1 MATDPNQQNVHIT
14 GTDLPEWASET
25 TQQGI
30 LNAIKVGDS
39 NNVKLVSNMNT
50 LMGNLIS
57 IMAGDRNAA
66 KTYRESIRKS
76 QEESSEIRKQLSE
89 LNTTIETVSQN
100 TEQTN
105 NDNRSREKKDDD
117 RVDRQISQ
125 IKQLGMFDKIK
136 FRADMAM
143 AKSQKEQLRVMNNYL
158 GDISLS
164 SKELKNK
171 FPEVLEK
178 LGAPAAIA
186 DGPGNDIF
194 GGLMALTGKA
204 NLAKNVID
212 TAFAAYSASQVPLQ
226 MMMQQVKD
234 RFEITTELRQSGLL
248 EDMSASFA
256 ETTDSFNK
264 NNMTIVEATQF
275 VREFSKAVGVTGTN
289 AALEFVNKT
298 AYATDIMERYGVNFS
313 QVAKISG
320 TYLDTLE
327 RTGLLEQISASERD
341 RGLQSFM
348 SAVEGVSMT
357 LKTSLEESAKMIRDY
372 LSRDDV
378 SAMLMTNSLNLSQEV
393 IAQIGAMAKMGP
405 LGEII
410 SKGAIDPNRFMLT
423 QEFQALNNPA
433 LTGIRNIV
441 EQMMSDLRSG
451 RGTDEL
457 IAQYGKQMSD
467 IIANDPV
474 VAQLV
479 AMDSDVASIVAG
491 VGRLA
496 QTSQDAIKDIVPPE
510 VDKAEQRRQDAE
522 RRKALAAENIYT
534 NIINTL
540 EASGKL
546 QEILEDQTDIL
557 NLQISAMGKVAE
569 RADEF
574 GALLVSIGNE
584 AHNAIV
590 GSLSMLADGLA
601 ELFPERHIP
610 GKERDIADTA
620 AELTGDI
627 ELDRS
632 TLAKSIGEE
641 RLKQIN
647 DAMDQSWVYDIV
659 TNLKSPE
666 DRMKELEDVKALLSA
681 SEEESAYI
689 DTFIDEQKVRNLPN
703 FGGRMAGT
711 HISQLMIDRVY
722 SQEDSFWNPN
732 RLMDYE
738 NMLSGKVE
746 ATDEEKSHAAEVIK
760 DAQQYA
766 VRARFEEILPDM
778 RDTQG
783 EWNDQKRAVLAQ
795 ESVNAM
801 REAKLTTSEVS
812 KIVSSLFS
820 DPAFKSNLGVSD
832 EQFEMYRQALLSE
845 LPTQYEPVDENTRK
859 IIVSF
864 PDSQLGLQTS
874 FAELPSSLTIEGM
887 TGATSDI
894 LNDFSSFSKGIGN
907 DFQVN
912 QDKFVSEME
921 QTWKDYGITNDADK
935 RYILEQIRDAIK
947 EGAQGRTDM
956 VNATGL
962 KDVGLLAGKLDD
974 LISALNGRR

>member
-164 SKELKNK
+164 SKELKDK

-204 NLAKNVID
+204 NVFKNLMDGAV
-212 TAFAAYSASQVPLQ
+212 AAYSASQVPFE

-248 EDMSASFA
+248 EDMSSSFVD
-256 ETTDSFNK
+256 TTKAFSDNK
-264 NNMTIVEATQF
+264 MTIVEATQF

-522 RRKALAAENIYT
+522 RRRAAAVEGLYASTLKTMEASERLTEILNTQADLIDRQIGVVDRMAESADIIAGILSLSATANEAVMRATIATAETIVGMLPKDQQNITEAEN
-534 NIINTL
+534 
-540 EASGKL
+540 
-546 QEILEDQTDIL
+546 
-557 NLQISAMGKVAE
+557 
-569 RADEF
+569 
-574 GALLVSIGNE
+574 
-584 AHNAIV
+584 
-590 GSLSMLADGLA
+590 
-601 ELFPERHIP
+601 
-610 GKERDIADTA
+610 
-620 AELTGDI
+620 
-627 ELDRS
+627 
-632 TLAKSIGEE
+632 
-641 RLKQIN
+641 
-647 DAMDQSWVYDIV
+647 
-659 TNLKSPE
+659 
-666 DRMKELEDVKALLSA
+666 A
-681 SEEESAYI
+681 SELSGMLKDQYEE
-689 DTFIDEQKVRNLPN
+689 EQVRL
-703 FGGRMAGT
+703 GRIIERELGSGVKDLLDART
-711 HISQLMIDRVY
+711 
-722 SQEDSFWNPN
+722 SQEDTSYMPFYSGSNAEYLQQLRDVLQAGVITDDSGNQVTLDDNMKAYINAIIGQIQTEMSMGQVGGVSSNQVQFENQLSDELDKRGFSLTELKSILESDQSSEQQKAEAYTKIEEAKSQVITQQITNLAQTLSDSDGEFFDAEGEILSNTIKNLSDQGMMTPDQMREIIDSVRSDEDFKSYVGGNFDAIMSSLDKPYQPSDVPVVPIQIPSTTSFVDIIHQGTQTTPDAIQSEIFSGIGEVVGDRTVQASADQFKDLFDEIQTSN
-732 RLMDYE
+732 RLTNTEMIDK
-738 NMLSGKVE
+738 L
-746 ATDEEKSHAAEVIK
+746 
-760 DAQQYA
+760 QQ
-766 VRARFEEILPDM
+766 
-778 RDTQG
+778 T
-783 EWNDQKRAVLAQ
+783 
-795 ESVNAM
+795 
-801 REAKLTTSEVS
+801 
-812 KIVSSLFS
+812 
-820 DPAFKSNLGVSD
+820 
-832 EQFEMYRQALLSE
+832 LSE
-845 LPTQYEPVDENTRK
+845 IENKKSEAAATTGTK
-859 IIVSF
+859 DIV
-864 PDSQLGLQTS
+864 LLVGTLR
-874 FAELPSSLTIEGM
+874 EL
-887 TGATSDI
+887 
-894 LNDFSSFSKGIGN
+894 
-907 DFQVN
+907 
-912 QDKFVSEME
+912 
-921 QTWKDYGITNDADK
+921 
-935 RYILEQIRDAIK
+935 IK
-947 EGAQGRTDM
+947 ELGGR
-956 VNATGL
+956 
-962 KDVGLLAGKLDD
+962 
-974 LISALNGRR
+974 